1 MYIRILNT
9 SGSTQGDL
17 TDGQEAW
24 VNTASGS
31 FRYFELTPAGKMDR
45 LYFESGNDNP
55 AATSTGL
62 ASLNG
67 TGGTGRD
74 NFTVEVFDRPPSV
87 GGKMIYTNQ
96 N

>member
-9 SGSTQGDL
+9 SSGTQGDL
-17 TDGQEAW
+17 TVGQEAW

-31 FRYFELTPAGKMDR
+31 FRYFELTAGGKMDR
-45 LYFESGNDNP
+45 LYFESSTDNP
-55 AATSTGL
+55 AATTTGL
-62 ASLNG
+62 AGLNG
-67 TGGTGRD
+67 STNRAA
-74 NFTVEVFDRPPSV
+74 FVVEVYDRPPSV

>member
-9 SGSTQGDL
+9 SNTTQGDL
-17 TDGQEAW
+17 DVGQEAW

-31 FRYFELTPAGKMDR
+31 FRYFELTTGGKMDR
-45 LYFESGNDNP
+45 LYFESGTDNP
-55 AATSTGL
+55 AATTTGL
-62 ASLNG
+62 AGLNS
-67 TGGTGRD
+67 TNGRA
-74 NFTVEVFDRPPSV
+74 NFVVEVFDRPPGV